1 MLYCDS
7 VRQEV
12 SEIEELK
19 NISFKV
25 PKSFFVEIKKRLIDV
40 DMNLKE
46 YIIYLIKEDLEKAQE
61 KDK

>member
-1 MLYCDS
+1 MIYCNS
-7 VRQEV
+7 VSQEV
-12 SEIEELK
+12 LKIEELK

>member
-1 MLYCDS
+1 MLK
-7 VRQEV
+7 
-12 SEIEELK
+12 IEELK